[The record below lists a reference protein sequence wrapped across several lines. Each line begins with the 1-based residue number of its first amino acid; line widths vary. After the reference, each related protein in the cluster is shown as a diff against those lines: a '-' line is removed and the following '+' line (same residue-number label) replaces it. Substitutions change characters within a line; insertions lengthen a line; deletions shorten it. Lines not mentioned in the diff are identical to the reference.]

1 MGQGIRKRHGKK
13 LKAEVAM
20 EAIKGQKT
28 TTQIASDF
36 KVHPTQ
42 VNQWKKVLKESA
54 QEIFSTDQQRKKAKQ
69 IDEGALFE
77 EIGRLK
83 FELDWLKKK
92 LA

>member
-1 MGQGIRKRHGKK
+1 
-13 LKAEVAM
+13 M